1 MSRVAKAIKMLLLLK
16 SRGKLSRK
24 ELSVLLDETPR
35 NIINLKKDLEET
47 GYVFHSTP
55 GKNGGYVLDKNKT
68 MIPMY
73 FTDKDQDTLR
83 MLQAYV
89 SKDQTLLNQ
98 GKYADLLDRMI
109 VSTKDMKEDFYQ
121 VYNSVTLLRDR
132 TELESIYD
140 QARYAIENHL
150 MLSFTYEKTNGE
162 KTEVRIEPYYL
173 AAYRNAWYI
182 KAVHNLE
189 QRTYKLNRIFNLRI
203 ENIPFVRDD
212 KRFDFNKNSFGFED
226 IHVELVIHDRN
237 DVLEYRYSDD
247 QIIKRIDDTTFV
259 FEANMKEYSAYAL
272 IKNLGK
278 DCKVIEPVSLKE
290 RYLQECRE
298 VLEKNTGGE

>member
-1 MSRVAKAIKMLLLLK
+1 MSRVAKAIKMLLVLK

-24 ELSVLLDETPR
+24 ELSELLDETPR
-35 NIINLKKDLEET
+35 NILNLKKDLEET

-55 GKNGGYVLDKNKT
+55 GKNGGYELDTNKT

-121 VYNSVTLLRDR
+121 VYNSVTLLRER
-132 TELESIYD
+132 SELETIYD
-140 QARYAIENHL
+140 QVRYAIENQRL
-150 MLSFTYEKTNGE
+150 ISFTYEKTNGE
-162 KTEVRIEPYYL
+162 KSEVRVEPYYL

-182 KAVHNLE
+182 KAIHNLE
-189 QRTYKLNRIFNLRI
+189 KRTYKLNRIWDLSI
-203 ENIPFVRDD
+203 ENIPFIRDE
-212 KRFDFNKNSFGFED
+212 KRFDFSQNDFGFD
-226 IHVELVIHDRN
+226 DVHVELIIHNRN

-247 QIIKRIDDTTFV
+247 QCIKRIDDTTFL

-272 IKNLGK
+272 IKNLGNS
-278 DCKVIEPVSLKE
+278 CKVIEPAYLRD
-290 RYLQECRE
+290 RYIEECKG
-298 VLEKNTGGE
+298 VLEKYGE